1 MHRSDNTFYNIAT
14 VGKFFVFT
22 SQKFTIVCK
31 PERIIIDVHS
41 LKFTHQVII
50 PSPIEGPVAVAQG
63 VTAAIVGDGA
73 AVHRRQQVLPVAGA
87 VGIAL
92 DNARAVRDRENIAR
106 SVVGVGLSGAVTLG
120 HGQEIPGGVV
130 GADGGTLD
138 ARAAAGYI
146 PSKCTRQIALSTH

>member
-1 MHRSDNTFYNIAT
+1 MLCRNRVNRPCFGLRRADTIGV
-14 VGKFFVFT
+14 VGVAQGGACGVGAGGGCGELAAILPGK
-22 SQKFTIVCK
+22 
-31 PERIIIDVHS
+31 
-41 LKFTHQVII
+41 
-50 PSPIEGPVAVAQG
+50 GPAAVAQG
-63 VTAAIVGDGA
+63 VAAAIVGDGA
-73 AVHRRQQVLPVAGA
+73 VVHRRQQVLPVAGA